1 MKVLV
6 DTNVILDV
14 LCNREE
20 FVADSLRV
28 FQCCETQRIT
38 GYISALSIP
47 NIVYIM
53 RKELDPEQIKEIL
66 HTLTMVF
73 SVAELRE
80 TDLLKAAELAFADY
94 EDAIQSV
101 CADRVRADYI
111 VTRNGKDFADSPIPA
126 ISPAELRKKFLEPP
140 TDATSMRSSRN

>member
-14 LCNREE
+14 LCNRKD

-28 FQCCETQRIT
+28 FQCSEAQYIT

-53 RKELDPEQIKEIL
+53 RKELDPERIREIL

-73 SVAELRE
+73 SVVELRE
-80 TDLLKAAELAFADY
+80 SDLLKAAELSFDDY

-101 CADRVRADYI
+101 CAARARADYV
-111 VTRNGKDFADSPIPA
+111 VTRNGKDFSNSSIPA
-126 ISPAELRKKFLEPP
+126 ISPTELLKKL
-140 TDATSMRSSRN
+140 

>member
-14 LCNREE
+14 LCDRKE

-28 FQCCETQRIT
+28 FQCCEAQRVT

-53 RKELDPEQIKEIL
+53 RKELDPERIREIL

-73 SVAELRE
+73 SVVELRE
-80 TDLLKAAELAFADY
+80 DDLLKAAELPFSDY
-94 EDAIQSV
+94 EDAIQSI
-101 CADRVRADYI
+101 CAARLGADYI
-111 VTRNGKDFADSPIPA
+111 VTRNGRDFVNSAVPA
-126 ISPAELRKKFLEPP
+126 IIP
-140 TDATSMRSSRN
+140 TDLLKQL

>member
-14 LCNREE
+14 LCDRKE

-28 FQCCETQRIT
+28 FQCCEAQRVT

-53 RKELDPEQIKEIL
+53 RKELDPERIREIL

-73 SVAELRE
+73 SVVELRE
-80 TDLLKAAELAFADY
+80 DDLLKAAELPFSDY
-94 EDAIQSV
+94 EDAIQSI
-101 CADRVRADYI
+101 CAARLGADYI
-111 VTRNGKDFADSPIPA
+111 VTRNGRDFVNSAVPA
-126 ISPAELRKKFLEPP
+126 ISPADLLRQI
-140 TDATSMRSSRN
+140 

>member
-14 LCNREE
+14 LCDHKE

-28 FQCCETQRIT
+28 FQCCEAQRIS

-53 RKELDPEQIKEIL
+53 RKELDPAKIKEIL

-73 SVAELRE
+73 SVVELRE
-80 TDLLKAAELAFADY
+80 TDLLKAAELPVDDY

-101 CADRVRADYI
+101 CAVRVGADYI
-111 VTRNGKDFADSPIPA
+111 VTRNGKDFANSLVPA
-126 ISPAELRKKFLEPP
+126 ISPTNLPKQL
-140 TDATSMRSSRN
+140 

>member
-14 LCNREE
+14 LCNRKE

-28 FQCCETQRIT
+28 FQCCEAQHVT

-53 RKELDPEQIKEIL
+53 RKELDPERIREIL

-73 SVAELRE
+73 SVVELRE
-80 TDLLKAAELAFADY
+80 GDLLKAAELPFGDY

-101 CADRVRADYI
+101 CAQRVRADYI
-111 VTRNGKDFADSPIPA
+111 VTRNSKDFTNSLVPA
-126 ISPAELRKKFLEPP
+126 IAPRDLLQQ
-140 TDATSMRSSRN
+140 M

>member
-14 LCNREE
+14 LCNRKE

-28 FQCCETQRIT
+28 FQCCEARHIT

-53 RKELDPEQIKEIL
+53 RKELDPERIKEIL

-73 SVAELRE
+73 SVVELRE
-80 TDLLKAAELAFADY
+80 SDLLKAAELPFDDY

-101 CADRVRADYI
+101 CAARVQADYI
-111 VTRNGKDFADSPIPA
+111 VTRNGKDFENSSVPA
-126 ISPAELRKKFLEPP
+126 ITPGKLFQR
-140 TDATSMRSSRN
+140 M

>member
-1 MKVLV
+1 MRVLV

-14 LCNREE
+14 LCNRKD
-20 FVADSLRV
+20 FVMNALRV
-28 FQCCETQRIT
+28 FQCCEAQRMT

-53 RKELDPEQIKEIL
+53 RKELDPERIKEIL

-73 SVAELRE
+73 SVVELRE
-80 TDLLKAAELAFADY
+80 GDLLKAAELPFGDY

-101 CADRVRADYI
+101 CAARVRADYI
-111 VTRNGKDFADSPIPA
+111 VTRNGKDFANSIVPA
-126 ISPAELRKKFLEPP
+126 IAPIDLLE
-140 TDATSMRSSRN
+140 RL

>member
-14 LCNREE
+14 LCNRKE
-20 FVADSLRV
+20 FVEDSLRV
-28 FQCCETQRIT
+28 FQCCEAQKIT

-53 RKELDPEQIKEIL
+53 RKELDPERIKEIL

-73 SVAELRE
+73 SVVELRE
-80 TDLLKAAELAFADY
+80 GDLMKAAELPFADY

-101 CADRVRADYI
+101 CAQRVGAKHI
-111 VTRNGKDFADSPIPA
+111 ITRNGKDFVGSPILA
-126 ISPAELRKKFLEPP
+126 ISPVDLLE
-140 TDATSMRSSRN
+140 RL

>member
-14 LCNREE
+14 LCNRKE
-20 FVADSLRV
+20 FVEDSLRV
-28 FQCCETQRIT
+28 FQCCETQHIT

-53 RKELDPEQIKEIL
+53 RKELDPERITEIL

-73 SVAELRE
+73 SVVELRE
-80 TDLLKAAELAFADY
+80 GDLLKAAELPFG

-101 CADRVRADYI
+101 CATRVRADYI
-111 VTRNGKDFADSPIPA
+111 VTRNEKDFVNSTVPA
-126 ISPAELRKKFLEPP
+126 IGP
-140 TDATSMRSSRN
+140 TDLLKQL

>member
-14 LCNREE
+14 LCNRKE

-28 FQCCETQRIT
+28 FQCCEAQRIT

-53 RKELDPEQIKEIL
+53 RKELDQERIKEIL

-73 SVAELRE
+73 SVVELRE
-80 TDLLKAAELAFADY
+80 GDLLKAAELPFNDY

-101 CADRVRADYI
+101 SAARVRADYI
-111 VTRNGKDFADSPIPA
+111 VTRNGKDFASSSVSA
-126 ISPAELRKKFLEPP
+126 ISPAELLKQL
-140 TDATSMRSSRN
+140 

>member
-14 LCNREE
+14 LCDRKE

-28 FQCCETQRIT
+28 FQCCEAQHIT

-53 RKELDPEQIKEIL
+53 RKELDSERIREIL

-73 SVAELRE
+73 SVVELRE
-80 TDLLKAAELAFADY
+80 ADLLKAAELPFGDY

-101 CADRVRADYI
+101 CAARVRADYI
-111 VTRNGKDFADSPIPA
+111 VTRNEKDFVNSPVLAIIPTN
-126 ISPAELRKKFLEPP
+126 LLKQL
-140 TDATSMRSSRN
+140 

>member
-14 LCNREE
+14 LCNRKE

-28 FQCCETQRIT
+28 FQCCEAQRIT

-53 RKELDPEQIKEIL
+53 RKELDTEKIREIL

-73 SVAELRE
+73 SVVELRE
-80 TDLLKAAELAFADY
+80 SDLLKAAELPFDDY

-101 CADRVRADYI
+101 CATRVRADYI
-111 VTRNGKDFADSPIPA
+111 VTRNEKDFVNSPVQA
-126 ISPAELRKKFLEPP
+126 ISPTGLLKQF
-140 TDATSMRSSRN
+140 

>member
-14 LCNREE
+14 LCNRKE

-53 RKELDPEQIKEIL
+53 RKELDPERIKEIL
-66 HTLTMVF
+66 HTLTLVF
-73 SVAELRE
+73 SVVELRE
-80 TDLLKAAELAFADY
+80 GDLLRAADLTFGDY

-101 CADRVRADYI
+101 CAARVRAGYI
-111 VTRNGKDFADSPIPA
+111 VTRNEKDFIHSTIPA
-126 ISPAELRKKFLEPP
+126 CSP
-140 TDATSMRSSRN
+140 TDLLKQL

>member
-14 LCNREE
+14 LCNRKK
-20 FVADSLRV
+20 FVKDSLRV

-73 SVAELRE
+73 SVVEPRE
-80 TDLLKAAELAFADY
+80 SDLLKAAELSFGDY

-101 CADRVRADYI
+101 CAARVRADYI
-111 VTRNGKDFADSPIPA
+111 VTRNERDFDNSPVRVV
-126 ISPAELRKKFLEPP
+126 SPTNLLRQL
-140 TDATSMRSSRN
+140 

>member
-14 LCNREE
+14 LCDRKE

-28 FQCCETQRIT
+28 FQCCEAQRVT

-53 RKELDPEQIKEIL
+53 RKELDPERIREIL

-73 SVAELRE
+73 SVVELRE
-80 TDLLKAAELAFADY
+80 GDLLKAAELPFDDY
-94 EDAIQSV
+94 EDAIQST
-101 CADRVRADYI
+101 CAVRLGADYI
-111 VTRNGKDFADSPIPA
+111 VTRNGKDFANSAISA
-126 ISPAELRKKFLEPP
+126 ISPPDLLKRI
-140 TDATSMRSSRN
+140 

>member
-1 MKVLV
+1 MKVIV

-14 LCNREE
+14 LCDRKE

-28 FQCCETQRIT
+28 FQCCEAQHIT

-53 RKELDPEQIKEIL
+53 RKELDPERIREIL

-73 SVAELRE
+73 SVVELRE
-80 TDLLKAAELAFADY
+80 SDLLKAAELSFDDY

-101 CADRVRADYI
+101 CAARVRADHI
-111 VTRNGKDFADSPIPA
+111 VTRNGKDFSNSSVPAVSPT
-126 ISPAELRKKFLEPP
+126 ELLKRI
-140 TDATSMRSSRN
+140 

>member
-14 LCNREE
+14 LCNRKE

-53 RKELDPEQIKEIL
+53 RKELDPERIREIL

-73 SVAELRE
+73 SVVELRE
-80 TDLLKAAELAFADY
+80 GDLLKAAELPFGDY

-101 CADRVRADYI
+101 CAARVRADYI
-111 VTRNGKDFADSPIPA
+111 VTRNGKDFTNSSVPTVTPC
-126 ISPAELRKKFLEPP
+126 ELFQR
-140 TDATSMRSSRN
+140 M

>member
-14 LCNREE
+14 LCDRKE

-28 FQCCETQRIT
+28 FQCCEAQRVT

-53 RKELDPEQIKEIL
+53 RKELDQERIREIL

-73 SVAELRE
+73 SVVELRE
-80 TDLLKAAELAFADY
+80 GDLLKAAELPFSDY
-94 EDAIQSV
+94 EDAIQST
-101 CADRVRADYI
+101 CAARLGADYI
-111 VTRNGKDFADSPIPA
+111 VTRNGKDFENSSVPA
-126 ISPAELRKKFLEPP
+126 ISPYNLLEQL
-140 TDATSMRSSRN
+140 

>member
-14 LCNREE
+14 LCNRKE

-28 FQCCETQRIT
+28 FQCCEAQHIT

-53 RKELDPEQIKEIL
+53 RKELDSEKIREIL

-73 SVAELRE
+73 SVVELRE
-80 TDLLKAAELAFADY
+80 SDLLKAAELPFDDY
-94 EDAIQSV
+94 EDAIQSI
-101 CADRVRADYI
+101 CAAKVQADYI
-111 VTRNGKDFADSPIPA
+111 VTRNGRDFANSSVPA
-126 ISPAELRKKFLEPP
+126 ISPTNLL
-140 TDATSMRSSRN
+140 DQL

>member
-14 LCNREE
+14 LCNRKE
-20 FVADSLRV
+20 FVEDSLRV
-28 FQCCETQRIT
+28 FQCCEAQRIT

-53 RKELDPEQIKEIL
+53 RKELDPERIKEIL

-73 SVAELRE
+73 SVVELRE
-80 TDLLKAAELAFADY
+80 GDLLKAAELPFDDY

-101 CADRVRADYI
+101 CAARVRADYI
-111 VTRNGKDFADSPIPA
+111 VTRNGKDFANSSIPA
-126 ISPAELRKKFLEPP
+126 INP
-140 TDATSMRSSRN
+140 TDLLYQL

>member
-14 LCNREE
+14 LCNCKE

-28 FQCCETQRIT
+28 FQCCETQYIT
-38 GYISALSIP
+38 GYISVLSIP

-53 RKELDPEQIKEIL
+53 RKELDSERIKEIL

-73 SVAELRE
+73 SMVDLRDS
-80 TDLLKAAELAFADY
+80 DLLKAAELSFDDY

-101 CADRVRADYI
+101 CAARVRADYI
-111 VTRNGKDFADSPIPA
+111 VTRNGKDFANSSVPA
-126 ISPAELRKKFLEPP
+126 ITPADLLKCVS
-140 TDATSMRSSRN
+140 T

>member
-1 MKVLV
+1 MRVLV

-14 LCNREE
+14 LCNRKN

-28 FQCCETQRIT
+28 FQCCEAGRLD

-53 RKELDPEQIKEIL
+53 RRELERDRIREVL
-66 HTLTMVF
+66 RTLTAIF
-73 SVAELRE
+73 SIVELRE
-80 TDLLKAAELAFADY
+80 GDLLKAAELPVADY

-101 CADRVRADYI
+101 GASRIQADYI
-111 VTRNGKDFADSPIPA
+111 VTRNIRDFTNSPTPA
-126 ISPAELRKKFLEPP
+126 VTPGNLLKWI
-140 TDATSMRSSRN
+140 

>member
-14 LCNREE
+14 LCNRKE

-53 RKELDPEQIKEIL
+53 RKELDPERIKEIL
-66 HTLTMVF
+66 HTLTLVF
-73 SVAELRE
+73 SVVELRE
-80 TDLLKAAELAFADY
+80 GDLLRAAELTFGDY
-94 EDAIQSV
+94 EDAIQSI
-101 CADRVRADYI
+101 CAARVRADYI
-111 VTRNGKDFADSPIPA
+111 VTRNEKDFTHSAIPA
-126 ISPAELRKKFLEPP
+126 ISPANLLKRL
-140 TDATSMRSSRN
+140 

>member
-1 MKVLV
+1 MQSAMKIFV

-14 LCNREE
+14 LCDRKE

-28 FQCCETQRIT
+28 FQCCEVQRVT

-53 RKELDPEQIKEIL
+53 RKELDPERIRQIL
-66 HTLTMVF
+66 HTLTLVF

-80 TDLLKAAELAFADY
+80 SDLLKAAELPFHDY
-94 EDAIQSV
+94 EDALQNV
-101 CADRVRADYI
+101 CAARVRADYI
-111 VTRNGKDFADSPIPA
+111 VTRNEKDFTGSTVPTITPA
-126 ISPAELRKKFLEPP
+126 NLVKQFLSTEKE
-140 TDATSMRSSRN
+140 

>member
-14 LCNREE
+14 LCNRKE

-28 FQCCETQRIT
+28 FQCCETQHIT

-53 RKELDPEQIKEIL
+53 RKELDPERIKEIL

-73 SVAELRE
+73 SVVELRE
-80 TDLLKAAELAFADY
+80 GDLLKAAELPFDDY

-101 CADRVRADYI
+101 CAARVRADYI
-111 VTRNGKDFADSPIPA
+111 VTRNEKDFANSTVPSLCPTKLLK
-126 ISPAELRKKFLEPP
+126 EL
-140 TDATSMRSSRN
+140 

>member
-14 LCNREE
+14 LCDRKE

-28 FQCCETQRIT
+28 FRCCEAQRVT

-53 RKELDPEQIKEIL
+53 RKELDPERIREIL

-73 SVAELRE
+73 SVVELRE
-80 TDLLKAAELAFADY
+80 GDLLKAAELPFDDY
-94 EDAIQSV
+94 EDAIQST
-101 CADRVRADYI
+101 CAARLGADYI
-111 VTRNGKDFADSPIPA
+111 VTRNGKDFVNSAVPA
-126 ISPAELRKKFLEPP
+126 ISPADLLRQI
-140 TDATSMRSSRN
+140 

>member
-14 LCNREE
+14 LCNRKE

-28 FQCCETQRIT
+28 FQCCEAQHIT

-53 RKELDPEQIKEIL
+53 RKELDPERIREIL

-73 SVAELRE
+73 SIVELRE
-80 TDLLKAAELAFADY
+80 SDLLKAAELSFDDY

-101 CADRVRADYI
+101 CAARVRADHI
-111 VTRNGKDFADSPIPA
+111 VTRNGKDFSNSSVPAVSPT
-126 ISPAELRKKFLEPP
+126 ELLKKI
-140 TDATSMRSSRN
+140 

>member
-1 MKVLV
+1 MRVLV

-14 LCNREE
+14 LCDRKD

-28 FQCCETQRIT
+28 FQCCEAGRLD

-53 RKELDPEQIKEIL
+53 RRELERDRIREVL
-66 HTLTMVF
+66 RTLTAIF
-73 SVAELRE
+73 SIVELRE
-80 TDLLKAAELAFADY
+80 GDLLKAAELPVADY

-101 CADRVRADYI
+101 GASRIQADYI
-111 VTRNGKDFADSPIPA
+111 VTRNVRDFTNRPTPA
-126 ISPAELRKKFLEPP
+126 TTPVDLLK
-140 TDATSMRSSRN
+140 

>member
-14 LCNREE
+14 LCDRKE

-28 FQCCETQRIT
+28 FQCCEAQRIT

-53 RKELDPEQIKEIL
+53 RKELDHERIREIL

-73 SVAELRE
+73 SVVELRE
-80 TDLLKAAELAFADY
+80 GDLLKAAELPFDDY

-101 CADRVRADYI
+101 CAARVRADYI
-111 VTRNGKDFADSPIPA
+111 VTRNGKDFENSFAPA
-126 ISPAELRKKFLEPP
+126 ISPANLL
-140 TDATSMRSSRN
+140 SRL